1 MSKYLTKEQERQLS
15 IALVAVERREVLET
29 LADALQG
36 KTDYTEEYKHLR
48 KKAGAYDF
56 IFWEAIGS
64 LTGKEVGEYCPY
76 DIDII
81 IEEKLEEALK
91 RIPDYTEEE

>member
-1 MSKYLTKEQERQLS
+1 MSKYLTEEQERQLS

-36 KTDYTEEYKHLR
+36 KTDYKEEYKHLR
-48 KKAGAYDF
+48 KKAGAYDL
-56 IFWEAIGS
+56 ILWEAIGS

-76 DIDII
+76 DLEEV
-81 IEEKLEEALK
+81 IEEKLEEALPK
-91 RIPDYTEEE
+91 ITDYTEEE